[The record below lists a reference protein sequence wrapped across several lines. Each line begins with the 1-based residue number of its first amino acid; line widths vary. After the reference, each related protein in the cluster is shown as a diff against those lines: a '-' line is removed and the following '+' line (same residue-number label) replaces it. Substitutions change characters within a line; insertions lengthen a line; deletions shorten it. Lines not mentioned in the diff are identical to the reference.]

1 MNCEYYGKII
11 VIGTLTLFLTTF
23 PLFAE
28 PPMRE
33 LKGLSEAG
41 TRFYS
46 EAELNQAIDEVSAA
60 AVKEIEAAAADAAKA
75 AAMAGLEREAAQLAE
90 IARLEKQNGELK
102 KSGVKN
108 LVIAGLSCFVAGA
121 ALSGGLILL
130 VGR

>member
-1 MNCEYYGKII
+1 MNCEYYRKII
-11 VIGTLTLFLTTF
+11 AIGTLTLFLTTT
-23 PLFAE
+23 PVFAE

-33 LKGLSEAG
+33 SSGLSETG

-46 EAELNQAIDEVSAA
+46 EAELNQVIDEVSAA
-60 AVKEIEAAAADAAKA
+60 AVKEIEAAAAESAKA
-75 AAMAGLEREAAQLAE
+75 AAMAGLEKQAAQLAE

-108 LVIAGLSCFVAGA
+108 LVIVGLSCFVVGA

-130 VGR
+130 AGR